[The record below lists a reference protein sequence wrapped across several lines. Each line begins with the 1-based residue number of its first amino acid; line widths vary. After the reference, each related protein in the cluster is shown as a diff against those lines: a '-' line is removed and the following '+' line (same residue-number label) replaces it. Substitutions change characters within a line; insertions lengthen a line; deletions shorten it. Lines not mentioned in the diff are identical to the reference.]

1 MAMARVC
8 QLQSG
13 FSLNTNSRIL
23 ALYTKALSAARV
35 RVVLI
40 GAAVFVAAL
49 GFAVSLNIYSGRPAG
64 QLGLVQVFCI
74 FGLSGMACWLVLD
87 SLLKK
92 VITSLSSKQVS
103 ISGINQKMQ
112 EKVRQ
117 RTSELESSSLEL
129 EHSLRIKSE
138 FLATMSHEIRTPMNG
153 VLGMCQLLGE
163 TDLTERQRRYL
174 GIVNASGKSL
184 LDLLNN
190 VLDYSK
196 IEAGKMQV
204 ESIPF
209 DLESLVD
216 ECLSVFSLK
225 ALEKKVALYGGLAT
239 DVPRVCLGDPTRIR
253 QILMN
258 LLSNAIKFTFDGD
271 VSLRVLVGAKQSE
284 NPNLTTLRFEVHDEG
299 IGMSQAQQQNLFSAF
314 AQTDVST
321 ARKYGGTGLGLVI
334 SKELLKLMGGSISVV
349 SKLDK
354 GSTFFA
360 ELQLGKVEATAALA
374 YRRQEKPLTEVFALV
389 VESPGAAQ
397 LLKAQLEYWGAAVV
411 TASSAEDAR
420 KMMRSGTCD
429 SVNQIISAAAL
440 PDGNGVELIDA
451 LVRQLPDRDLQSMV
465 IMPISLE
472 SMIPPKGVFKLL
484 ERPVSSTEL
493 YDAVSLAAATP
504 LAKLPLAAEKRNRGS
519 FADIRA
525 LVAEDNQVNQ
535 MVITGILK
543 KFNISPVVVEDG
555 ADAVKAMSQQD
566 QSFDL
571 VLMDCEMPIMDGW
584 EATER
589 IRQIEQTNLVEN
601 PVKIVALSAH
611 VIAEP
616 KARALLAGM
625 DRFEAKPVDI
635 DSVESFLHEY
645 FPRQQPLDHPGKEL
659 TQ

>member
-1 MAMARVC
+1 M
-8 QLQSG
+8 QSNV
-13 FSLNTNSRIL
+13 SLNINTRIL

-35 RVVLI
+35 HVVLI
-40 GAAVFVAAL
+40 GAVAFVAAL
-49 GFAVSLNIYSGRPAG
+49 AFTLSLNAYSGRPAG
-64 QLGLVQVFCI
+64 QLSLVQVLCI
-74 FGLSGMACWLVLD
+74 FGLSGVACWLVLD

-103 ISGINQKMQ
+103 IRRSNLKMQ
-112 EKVRQ
+112 EKVKL

-163 TDLTERQRRYL
+163 TDLTERQRRYVN
-174 GIVNASGKSL
+174 IVNASGKSL

-225 ALEKKVALYGGLAT
+225 ALEKKVNLYGGLAS
-239 DVPRVCLGDPTRIR
+239 DVPRVCRGDPTRIR
-253 QILMN
+253 QIVMN

-271 VSLRVLVGAKQSE
+271 VSLRVLAGGRQSE
-284 NPNLTTLRFEVHDEG
+284 NPDLATLRFEVHDQG
-299 IGMSQAQQQNLFSAF
+299 IGMTEAQQQNLFSAF

-334 SKELLKLMGGSISVV
+334 SKELLELMGGSISVA
-349 SKLDK
+349 SKLDE
-354 GSTFFA
+354 GSVFFA
-360 ELQLGKVEATAALA
+360 DIELGRVNALDALA
-374 YRRQEKPLTEVFALV
+374 YRKTEKPLSEVSVMV
-389 VESPGAAQ
+389 VESPGAAHQ
-397 LLKAQLEYWGAAVV
+397 LTAQLEYWGASVV
-411 TASSAEDAR
+411 SANSVEEARNIVQSSAG
-420 KMMRSGTCD
+420 SG
-429 SVNQIISAAAL
+429 VNQIISAAVL
-440 PDGNGVELIDA
+440 PDGNGVELIDD
-451 LVRQLPDRDLQSMV
+451 LVRLLPHRALQSMV

-472 SMIPPKGVFKLL
+472 SMVPPKGVFKLL
-484 ERPVSSTEL
+484 ERPVTSSEL

-504 LAKLPLAAEKRNRGS
+504 SAKLPVVAEKRNRGS

-525 LVAEDNQVNQ
+525 LIAEDNQVNQ
-535 MVITGILK
+535 MVIIGILK
-543 KFNISPVVVEDG
+543 KFNISAVVVEDG

-571 VLMDCEMPIMDGW
+571 VLMDCEMPVMDGW

-589 IRQIEQTNLVEN
+589 IRQIEHQNSVEN

-616 KARALLAGM
+616 KERALRAGM
-625 DRFEAKPVDI
+625 DRFEPKPVDI
-635 DSVESFLHEY
+635 DSVESLLHEY
-645 FPRQQPLDHPGKEL
+645 FPRQGPSDQAGKIR